1 MSTPDATLFVLDA
14 DPQAVAAVQGGLGA
28 SGLRLVGTEARVER
42 ALDAVKASR
51 PDVVILDVTACGD
64 LVSTV
69 RALLLASSGSCVI
82 VTGAGTSPNLMSRA
96 VAAGARG
103 FLLKPYSPRELFDTA
118 AEALGVARALVEAK
132 AARRTGRA
140 NGKLLA
146 VYSPKGG
153 VGCTTIATNLA
164 VALSARPKTTVAL
177 IDLDLQFGDVGAA
190 LDLHS
195 VNTVAEMLKVETFTA
210 ELIEETFV
218 RHESG
223 VRALLAPDDLNVVD
237 TIETEQVLRL
247 LEGIRPHFD
256 YIVCDLWSSL
266 DPLTKNV
273 MRVADR
279 VLLVTTPEFPALR
292 DLQRVL
298 SSTRADLH
306 LDHRTSVIVNRFPG
320 KSGLPI
326 AQMAKAL
333 GLPISATIPSE
344 GITVT
349 DAINRGLSL
358 LDSRAKV
365 RLARSYH
372 QLAALAA
379 DPAKPDAP
387 AGSEMSRVVV
397 TR

>member
-1 MSTPDATLFVLDA
+1 MSVPEATLFMLDA
-14 DPQAVAAVQGGLGA
+14 DAQATSAVRGGLA
-28 SGLRLVGTEARVER
+28 ATGLRLVGSEAGVEH
-42 ALDAVKASR
+42 ALGALKASR
-51 PDVVILDVTACGD
+51 PDVIVLDVTACSD
-64 LVSTV
+64 LASTV
-69 RALLLASSGSCVI
+69 RSLLRVSSNSCVI
-82 VTGAGTSPNLMSRA
+82 VTGAGTSPALMSRA

-103 FLLKPYSPRELFDTA
+103 FLLKPYSPRDFFDTV

-132 AARRTGRA
+132 SQRPAARTS
-140 NGKLLA
+140 GKLLA

-164 VALSARPKTTVAL
+164 VALSARPKTSVAL
-177 IDLDLQFGDVGAA
+177 VDLDLQFGDVGAA

-195 VNTVAEMLKVETFTA
+195 VNTIAEMLKVDVITA

-237 TIETEQVLRL
+237 TIEAEQVLRL
-247 LEGIRPHFD
+247 LEGLRPHFD
-256 YIVCDLWSSL
+256 FIICDLWSSL
-266 DPLTKNV
+266 DPLTRNV
-273 MRVADR
+273 MRVADS

-298 SSTRADLH
+298 NSTRADLH
-306 LDHRTSVIVNRFPG
+306 LDRRMSVIVNRFPG
-320 KSGLPI
+320 KAGLPI
-326 AQMAKAL
+326 AEMAKAL
-333 GLPISATIPSE
+333 GLPIAATIPSE

-372 QLAALAA
+372 LLAALAA
-379 DPAKPDAP
+379 DPIKTDIATGPDK
-387 AGSEMSRVVV
+387 SRIVVS
-397 TR
+397 R